1 RRLYGIPTARGV
13 LGEALPTLDAVLE
26 ALHARYPGIRDRL
39 CEPDGTLREYIHV
52 FVDACDLGRDPAAI
66 EVPDGAEVTVVPSIA
81 GGGVAVDEA
90 LRARIDAELPQTIED
105 LRRLVR
111 IPSVAAQR
119 QGIPDTVR
127 AVGDLL
133 RGAGGRVTVL
143 EHAGANPVVV
153 GEFEGRSPRTLL
165 FYDHYDVQPAEPLD
179 EWTVPPFDVTQ
190 RDEKLFGRG
199 VADNKGDLMTR
210 IAAIRS
216 LRAVRGGLPC
226 RVKFLIEGEEEISS
240 PHLGAITR
248 AHTDLLKAD
257 ACIWEYG
264 ERDSRERKHIVCGMK
279 GICYLQL
286 EAKTAAVD
294 LHSSLGAVFEGAAFR
309 LVWALST
316 FKDQNGR
323 VQIPGHYD
331 RVRRPTPAEEEVIRQ
346 IPPDV
351 VEDVQKQVGV
361 ARTIGGVGG
370 PEAVRQLL
378 LTPTCTIC
386 GIWGGYTLEGSKTV
400 LPKVARAKVDF
411 RLVPDQ
417 DPHEVAQNVRRHLD
431 AGGFGDIEVTVLG
444 AEHPWRTNLADP
456 FVGLVRDCVKEATG
470 REVLVYPTSAGT
482 GPAHDVGPVLGIPLV
497 SAGSGYW
504 NARAHAPD
512 ENVRASDFRET
523 ILLMAHILERFGRI
537 S

>member
-1 RRLYGIPTARGV
+1 MGRTRDI
-13 LGEALPTLDAVLE
+13 EWE
-26 ALHARYPGIRDRL
+26 RDR
-39 CEPDGTLREYIHV
+39 
-52 FVDACDLGRDPAAI
+52 
-66 EVPDGAEVTVVPSIA
+66 
-81 GGGVAVDEA
+81 VDEA
-90 LRARIDAELPQTIED
+90 LRGRIDADLSQVIED
-105 LRRLVR
+105 LRRLVK

-119 QGIPDTVR
+119 RGIPETVQ

-133 RGAGGRVTVL
+133 RGAGGRATVL
-143 EHAGANPVVV
+143 EHENANPVVV

-190 RDEKLFGRG
+190 RDGKFLGRG
-199 VADNKGDLMTR
+199 VADNKGDFMTR
-210 IAAIRS
+210 IAAIRA

-240 PHLGAITR
+240 VHLGAITR
-248 AHTDLLKAD
+248 AHTDLLKSD

-264 ERDSRERKHIVCGMK
+264 ERDAKERKHVVCGMK

-286 EAKTAAVD
+286 EAKTASVD

-309 LVWALST
+309 LIWALST

-331 RVRRPTPAEEEVIRQ
+331 RVRRPTPSEEEAIRQ

-351 VEDVQKQVGV
+351 VEEIQKQVGV
-361 ARTIGGVGG
+361 SRMIGGVDGS
-370 PEAVRQLL
+370 EAVRQLL
-378 LTPTCTIC
+378 FTPTCTIC

-400 LPKVARAKVDF
+400 LPRVAHAKIDF

-417 DPHEVAQNVRRHLD
+417 DPHEVARNVRRHLA
-431 AGGFGDIEVTVLG
+431 AGGFSDIEVTVLG
-444 AEHPWRTNLADP
+444 AEFPWRTDLSDP
-456 FVGLVRDCVKEATG
+456 FVGLVRDCCAEVTG

-482 GPAHDVGPVLGIPLV
+482 GPAYDVGPVLGIPIV

-504 NARAHAPD
+504 DTRAHAPD

-523 ILLMAHILERFGRI
+523 ILLMARILERFGAGQ
-537 S
+537 